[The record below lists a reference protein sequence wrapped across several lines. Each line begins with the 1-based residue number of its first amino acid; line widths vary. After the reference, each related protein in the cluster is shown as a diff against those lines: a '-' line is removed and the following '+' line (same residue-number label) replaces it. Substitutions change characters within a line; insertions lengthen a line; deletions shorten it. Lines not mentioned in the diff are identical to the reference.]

1 MFMNM
6 KFLEKEFSFMYKQTN
21 IKRGKKMKGKII
33 FFIFSEIFGIRE
45 EVIFE
50 EDEIKENVKVE
61 KETDEE
67 RGDMGLD
74 VLPF

>member
-1 MFMNM
+1 
-6 KFLEKEFSFMYKQTN
+6 
-21 IKRGKKMKGKII
+21 MKGKII